1 MSILEKKGIPFSF
14 SNDSEIIVKTLINKI
29 ISLSITKS
37 FTSKVDNELP
47 NYCYEKLKQII
58 KSYCELQYMSYDRD
72 DGPPPKIKNLN
83 PSKSV
88 INDFEI
94 SKVSEFKNS
103 LIDESIKINKTQL
116 EKKINDSFL
125 NFSKDKIN
133 EKENEKEKE
142 KEKIPFENYIEKIE
156 KIDISS
162 LNESN
167 IENNILLNDNDNNL
181 FYDNYFEEKNFW
193 GTLKQPN
200 SIITDRDASTMIKY
214 SKDIIIDS
222 DRLSNSIKETKSSR
236 IQNNI
241 FRKKIKKK
249 KKENENENEEKNK
262 KKIILPIE
270 AHDIPIEQF
279 PTLIEGE
286 EIYKLREEKEEEIK
300 LKKIEEIKRIQKEE
314 ERIQKEKEKN
324 EKLKETPL
332 RDITIDPNGNIIH
345 IRPLN
350 IDQLINEFNYANSN
364 QKHIDKILGEQPK
377 IKRNSLLIEKNPNKS
392 GLIIDMS
399 GKNLKENQKKK
410 NDINSFFSKKRKS
423 INNSLIETNSNK
435 DHNNNNNNENK
446 NHNNLI
452 GNNSLPIINQITS
465 IIKKS
470 TSQFAAG
477 SNFDLMEL
485 ETGVDLRENSKFKS
499 GGKDYFKKYNKYSIE
514 NFEKQQNKTQTEN
527 FYKTRNEDFRETIYS
542 HTDEHRKTMDNI
554 NKNIKREN
562 KNNFLNLEPS
572 EMNNTLH
579 LKTHNLNKALSEL
592 DLISENTINEN
603 KMFIKNKPGDL
614 FNKKKLVNMKNYDA
628 MNKFAKTLMGSSSWG
643 ISNRKKNL
651 THETEFIIPKKV
663 LYNNNNDNLFNYHTR
678 SKKKIT
684 PLNKNKS
691 NVNIINNKMSITSTN
706 GFYKGNMKKPFK
718 LPKLK
723 EQDFIDM
730 IEKDEENDKKNFVT
744 THNFYK

>member
-1 MSILEKKGIPFSF
+1 MSISEKKVEQFLF
-14 SNDSEIIVKTLINKI
+14 SNDSETIVKTLINKI

-37 FTSKVDNELP
+37 FTSKVEEELP

-58 KSYCELQYMSYDRD
+58 KSYCEIQYMSYDRD
-72 DGPPPKIKNLN
+72 DGPSPKIKNLN
-83 PSKSV
+83 PPKSV
-88 INDFEI
+88 NNELEI
-94 SKVSEFKNS
+94 SKLSEFKNS
-103 LIDESIKINKTQL
+103 LLDQSNKLNKTQL

-133 EKENEKEKE
+133 EKLNE

-162 LNESN
+162 LNESK
-167 IENNILLNDNDNNL
+167 IENSILLNDFDNNL

-193 GTLKQPN
+193 GNIKQPN

-214 SKDIIIDS
+214 TKDIIIDS

-270 AHDIPIEQF
+270 AHDIPIEEF

-300 LKKIEEIKRIQKEE
+300 LKKIEEIKRLQKEE
-314 ERIQKEKEKN
+314 EKLQKEKEKN

-332 RDITIDPNGNIIH
+332 KDITIDPNGNIIH

-350 IDQLINEFNYANSN
+350 IDQLINEFTYANSN
-364 QKHIDKILGEQPK
+364 QKHIDKILGEEPK
-377 IKRNSLLIEKNPNKS
+377 FKRNSILIEKNPNKS

-399 GKNLKENQKKK
+399 GKNIKENKKKK
-410 NDINSFFSKKRKS
+410 NDINSLFLKKRNS
-423 INNSLIETNSNK
+423 INSLIETNSNK

-452 GNNSLPIINQITS
+452 GNNSLPVINQIPS

-477 SNFDLMEL
+477 SNFDLIQL
-485 ETGVDLRENSKFKS
+485 ETGVDLIENLKFKT
-499 GGKDYFKKYNKYSIE
+499 GGKDFFKKYNKYSVE
-514 NFEKQQNKTQTEN
+514 NFEKQQNKTETEN
-527 FYKTRNEDFRETIYS
+527 FYKTRKEDFRESIYS
-542 HTDEHRKTMDNI
+542 HTDEHRKIIDNLTS
-554 NKNIKREN
+554 NSNREN

-579 LKTHNLNKALSEL
+579 LRTKNLNKALSEL
-592 DLISENTINEN
+592 DLISDNIIKEN
-603 KMFIKNKPGDL
+603 KIFTKNKPGDL
-614 FNKKKLVNMKNYDA
+614 FNKKKLINMKNYDA

-643 ISNRKKNL
+643 ISKKNKNL
-651 THETEFIIPKKV
+651 TNENEFIIPKKI
-663 LYNNNNDNLFNYHTR
+663 LLNNNNNLVNFHTR

-684 PLNKNKS
+684 PLNKASS
-691 NVNIINNKMSITSTN
+691 NVNIIKNKMSITTN
-706 GFYKGNMKKPFK
+706 GFYKGNKKKPFK

>member
-14 SNDSEIIVKTLINKI
+14 SNDSEVIVKTLINKI

-37 FTSKVDNELP
+37 FTSKVDEQLP

-72 DGPPPKIKNLN
+72 DGPPPKIKKIN

-94 SKVSEFKNS
+94 SKLSEFKNNN
-103 LIDESIKINKTQL
+103 LDESIKSNKSQI

-133 EKENEKEKE
+133 EKEI
-142 KEKIPFENYIEKIE
+142 EKIPFENNIEYIE

-167 IENNILLNDNDNNL
+167 SENNILLNDNDNNL

-193 GTLKQPN
+193 GSLNQPN
-200 SIITDRDASTMIKY
+200 SIMTDRDASTMIKF

-222 DRLSNSIKETKSSR
+222 DRLSNSIKDTKSSR

-249 KKENENENEEKNK
+249 KNDNENEEKNK

-286 EIYKLREEKEEEIK
+286 EIFKLREEKEEEIK
-300 LKKIEEIKRIQKEE
+300 LKKIEELKRLQKEE

-324 EKLKETPL
+324 DKLKETPL
-332 RDITIDPNGNIIH
+332 KDITIDPNGNIIH
-345 IRPLN
+345 VKPLN
-350 IDQLINEFNYANSN
+350 IDQLINEFTYANSN

-377 IKRNSLLIEKNPNKS
+377 FKRNSLLVEKNPNKS
-392 GLIIDMS
+392 GLIIDMT
-399 GKNLKENQKKK
+399 GKNTKENKKKK
-410 NDINSFFSKKRKS
+410 NDINSLFLKKRNS
-423 INNSLIETNSNK
+423 INNSLIENNNIK
-435 DHNNNNNNENK
+435 DHNNNNDNNNNNK
-446 NHNNLI
+446 NNNNLL
-452 GNNSLPIINQITS
+452 GNNSLPSINQIPS

-477 SNFDLMEL
+477 SNFDLIEL
-485 ETGVDLRENSKFKS
+485 EPGVDLRENSKFKS
-499 GGKDYFKKYNKYSIE
+499 GGKDYFKKYNKYSVE

-542 HTDEHRKTMDNI
+542 HNDEYRKTMDNI
-554 NKNIKREN
+554 INNTNREI
-562 KNNFLNLEPS
+562 KNNFLNFEPS

-579 LKTHNLNKALSEL
+579 LKTKNLNKALSEL
-592 DLISENTINEN
+592 DLISENIIKEN
-603 KMFIKNKPGDL
+603 KIYSKNKPGDL

-628 MNKFAKTLMGSSSWG
+628 MNKFTKTLMGSSSWG
-643 ISNRKKNL
+643 ISKKNKNL
-651 THETEFIIPKKV
+651 TQENEFIIPKKV
-663 LYNNNNDNLFNYHTR
+663 LFNNNDNLINFHTR
-678 SKKKIT
+678 SKKKIV
-684 PLNKNKS
+684 PLNKANS
-691 NVNIINNKMSITSTN
+691 NVNIIKNKMSVTSTN
-706 GFYKGNMKKPFK
+706 GFYKGKMKKPFK